1 MELAKIM
8 ALSDFC
14 MPYISQSKRPVVNK
28 IYMPRERELVSL
40 VFKVRI
46 ACGKKEAV
54 VIKAAQNPNISV
66 GLIFC

>member
-14 MPYISQSKRPVVNK
+14 MPYISQRRRPVVNK
-28 IYMPRERELVSL
+28 AYMPSEREDVSL
-40 VFKVRI
+40 VLKVKI

-54 VIKAAQNPNISV
+54 VKNAAQ
-66 GLIFC
+66 